1 MSKKRSIRSK
11 LFLAATIPY
20 ALNEVAQQLHVN
32 GHKIYDFTGGSLMRN
47 HLSSLAG
54 AYVLAHLS
62 EDTLEKLGHSSPDNI
77 IKPSLR
83 TEFAVATTG
92 LTLTA
97 FELVSMA
104 GWQKGV
110 FDWGDMTAYALALM
124 TYYGATKKFP
134 VMEAESVIT
143 PASQRN
149 QGPD

>member
-1 MSKKRSIRSK
+1 MGKKRSIRSK

-32 GHKIYDFTGGSLMRN
+32 GHKIYDFTGGPLIRN

-54 AYVLAHLS
+54 AYVLAHIS
-62 EDTLEKLGHSSPDNI
+62 EDTLQRLGDSTPGQI

-83 TEFAVATTG
+83 AEFAVAAVG

-104 GWQKGV
+104 GWQKGI

-124 TYYGATKKFP
+124 TFYGAAKKFP
-134 VMEAESVIT
+134 VMEAEGVTT

-149 QGPD
+149 PGPD